1 MTQTTLP
8 AFSFPSSDSSEPSP
22 ARTNSGDQTTEMTV
36 PASVSDGPPSRAEQ
50 ITLLCAVVLPLIGLG
65 LAIAFLWGRGITW
78 LELGLFVAMYVV
90 TAGGITVGYHRL
102 FTHSSFETPKFLR
115 ALFAIAGSMAV
126 QGPVLTWV
134 AVHRKHHQHSD
145 HEEDPH
151 SPHAHGGGVIGMLK
165 GMWHAHVGWVF
176 EPKPHGLARYVKDLI
191 DDRTVLI
198 VDKLFPLWVALGL
211 ALPAVIAGIVTQSWT
226 GALLGF
232 IWGGLVRV
240 FMVHH
245 VTWSINSVC
254 HVWGT
259 RPFKSHDQST
269 NNLVF
274 GMLALGEGWHN
285 NHHAFPTSAKH
296 GLKWYQFDA
305 SYVFIKTLSLL
316 GLARNIRVPTP
327 DRIASKLR
335 ETSPSQP
342 PTH

>member
-8 AFSFPSSDSSEPSP
+8 SFTFPTSDELDPHATGQPAASPSD
-22 ARTNSGDQTTEMTV
+22 ANTL
-36 PASVSDGPPSRAEQ
+36 PASIADGSPSRTEQ
-50 ITLLCAVVLPLIGLG
+50 ITLLCAVVLPIVGLA

-78 LELGLFVAMYVV
+78 LELGLFIAMYVV

-102 FTHSSFETPKFLR
+102 FTHSSFDTPKWIR

-145 HEEDPH
+145 QEEDPH

-165 GMWHAHVGWVF
+165 GMWHAHLGWVF

-191 DDRTVLI
+191 DDRTVLV
-198 VDKLFPLWVALGL
+198 VDKLFPVWVALGL

-296 GLKWYQFDA
+296 GLRWYQFDA
-305 SYVFIKTLSLL
+305 SYLFIRTLSLL
-316 GLARNIRVPTP
+316 GLARNVRVPSKQ
-327 DRIASKLR
+327 RIESKLR
-335 ETSPSQP
+335 EAGR
-342 PTH
+342 

>member
-8 AFSFPSSDSSEPSP
+8 AFSLPNSEDAHHEAASEPSL
-22 ARTNSGDQTTEMTV
+22 ANTADACTT
-36 PASVSDGPPSRAEQ
+36 PSSVADGPPSRAEQ
-50 ITLLCAVVLPLIGLG
+50 ITLLCAVLLPLIGLG
-65 LAIAFLWGRGITW
+65 LAIGLLWGRGITW
-78 LELGLFVAMYVV
+78 LELGLFLAMYVI

-102 FTHSSFETPKFLR
+102 FTHSSFETPKYLR

-151 SPHAHGGGVIGMLK
+151 SPHAHGGGVVGMLK

-176 EPKPHGLARYVKDLI
+176 DPKPDGLARYVKDLI

-254 HVWGT
+254 HVWGS

-316 GLARNIRVPTP
+316 GLARNVRVPSKQ
-327 DRIASKLR
+327 RIESKLR
-335 ETSPSQP
+335 ES
-342 PTH
+342 

>member
-8 AFSFPSSDSSEPSP
+8 VFSLPTVDSSSYAP
-22 ARTNSGDQTTEMTV
+22 AHEVSARGGAEHAGI
-36 PASVSDGPPSRAEQ
+36 PASVADVPPSKTEKV
-50 ITLLCAVVLPLIGLG
+50 TLFCAVILPLIGLA

-78 LELGLFVAMYVV
+78 LELGLFVAMYVI

-102 FTHSSFETPKFLR
+102 FTHSSFQTPAFVR

-126 QGPVLTWV
+126 QGPLLTWV

-165 GMWHAHVGWVF
+165 GMWHAHLGWVF

-198 VDKLFPLWVALGL
+198 VDKLFPVWVALGL
-211 ALPAVIAGIVTQSWT
+211 LLPAVIAGLWTGTWT

-269 NNLVF
+269 NNL
-274 GMLALGEGWHN
+274 GATTR
-285 NHHAFPTSAKH
+285 APTTSYSECSRSARA
-296 GLKWYQFDA
+296 G
-305 SYVFIKTLSLL
+305 TTTT
-316 GLARNIRVPTP
+316 TP
-327 DRIASKLR
+327 SRPP
-335 ETSPSQP
+335 PS
-342 PTH
+342 TV

>member
-1 MTQTTLP
+1 
-8 AFSFPSSDSSEPSP
+8 
-22 ARTNSGDQTTEMTV
+22 
-36 PASVSDGPPSRAEQ
+36 
-50 ITLLCAVVLPLIGLG
+50 
-65 LAIAFLWGRGITW
+65 
-78 LELGLFVAMYVV
+78 
-90 TAGGITVGYHRL
+90 
-102 FTHSSFETPKFLR
+102 
-115 ALFAIAGSMAV
+115 
-126 QGPVLTWV
+126 
-134 AVHRKHHQHSD
+134 
-145 HEEDPH
+145 
-151 SPHAHGGGVIGMLK
+151 MLK

-176 EPKPHGLARYVKDLI
+176 EPKPHGLARYVRDLI

-198 VDKLFPLWVALGL
+198 VDKLFPVWVALGL
-211 ALPAVIAGIVTQSWT
+211 LLPALIAGLWTGTWT

-316 GLARNIRVPTP
+316 GLARNVRVPTP

-335 ETSPSQP
+335 ES
-342 PTH
+342 